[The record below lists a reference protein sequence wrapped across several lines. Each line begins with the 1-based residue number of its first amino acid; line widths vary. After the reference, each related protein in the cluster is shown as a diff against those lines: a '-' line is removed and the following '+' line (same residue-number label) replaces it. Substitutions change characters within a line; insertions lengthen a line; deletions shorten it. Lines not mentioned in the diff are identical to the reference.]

1 MTMNGNKKRN
11 EMNTQNSVTSYHMT
25 AISSNTGGVKM
36 VLFVLDHAASTAAA
50 N

>member
-1 MTMNGNKKRN
+1 MTMNGNEKRN
-11 EMNTQNSVTSYHMT
+11 EMNTQESVTSYHMT

-36 VLFVLDHAASTAAA
+36 VLFVLDHASIAAA